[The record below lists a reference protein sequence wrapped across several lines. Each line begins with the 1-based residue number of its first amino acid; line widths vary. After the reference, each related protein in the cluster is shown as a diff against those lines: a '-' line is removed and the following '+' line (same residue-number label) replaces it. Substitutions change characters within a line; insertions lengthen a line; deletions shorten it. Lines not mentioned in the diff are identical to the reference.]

1 MESKGISSVLGKK
14 KYIVPFK
21 ACFTGVQ
28 WLMDVHVSHVYIDV
42 FKFIGTQWK
51 MFFWLN
57 ILKNCLKLFHFL
69 KLFFLK
75 RNMHIHF

>member
-42 FKFIGTQWK
+42 FKFIGRQWK
-51 MFFWLN
+51 MFLD
-57 ILKNCLKLFHFL
+57 
-69 KLFFLK
+69 
-75 RNMHIHF
+75 